1 MALVVDPTCS
11 RIFSRLLSDS
21 MRAVVQ
27 RVSSASVTI
36 AGIEAGAIG
45 RGLLILLGIDRTD
58 AAADG
63 AWLARKLASARLFA
77 DEQGKLNRSLRDI
90 NGRVLVVSQFT
101 LFGTLDKGTR
111 PDFHRAA
118 PPDQA
123 RALYETFLGQ
133 LEAELGERV
142 ERGEFGADMQVALV
156 NDGPVTLLLDSPRPA
171 AGRPAPAP

>member
-1 MALVVDPTCS
+1 
-11 RIFSRLLSDS
+11 

-36 AGIEAGAIG
+36 AGRTVGSID
-45 RGLLILLGIDRTD
+45 RGLLILLGVERGDTAD
-58 AAADG
+58 DG

-77 DEQGKLNRSLRDI
+77 DESGKLNLDLRQVG
-90 NGRVLVVSQFT
+90 GRALVVSQFT

-111 PDFHRAA
+111 PDFHHAA
-118 PPDQA
+118 PPAEA

-133 LEAELGERV
+133 LEAAVGAPV

-156 NDGPVTLLLDSPRPA
+156 NDGPVTLVLDSPRKV
-171 AGRPAPAP
+171 

>member
-1 MALVVDPTCS
+1 
-11 RIFSRLLSDS
+11 

-36 AGIEAGAIG
+36 AGTRVAAID
-45 RGLLILLGIDRTD
+45 RGLLILLGIERTD
-58 AAADG
+58 TPLDG

-77 DEQGKLNRSLRDI
+77 DEHGKLNRSLREVG
-90 NGRVLVVSQFT
+90 GRALVVSQFT

-118 PPDQA
+118 PPAEA

-133 LEAELGERV
+133 LETELGERV

-156 NDGPVTLLLDSPRPA
+156 NDGPVTLLLDSPPA
-171 AGRPAPAP
+171 R

>member
-1 MALVVDPTCS
+1 
-11 RIFSRLLSDS
+11 

-36 AGIEAGAIG
+36 AGRRIAAID
-45 RGLLILLGIDRTD
+45 RGLLVLLGIERTD
-58 AAADG
+58 TPEAG

-77 DEQGKLNRSLRDI
+77 DDSGKLGLDLRAI
-90 NGRVLVVSQFT
+90 AGRALVVSQFT
-101 LFGTLDKGTR
+101 LFGTLAKGTR

-118 PPDQA
+118 PPDLA

-133 LEAELGERV
+133 LEARLGERV

-156 NDGPVTLLLDSPRPA
+156 NDGPLTLVLDSPNA
-171 AGRPAPAP
+171 SSL